1 MNFKVEGN
9 GRPLVFI
16 HGLSDSLLYWEFL
29 ASHLKRDYQIIRM
42 DLRGHG
48 ESYLGNDE
56 VNIDLYVSDLKN
68 LLDDLNL
75 DNVDL
80 IGFSLGGAIALDFSL
95 KYPKNVS
102 SLVLMSS
109 FSKSDEYLTN
119 IFTQFKDALKN
130 SFEDFYDLI
139 LPMVLCPEVIDDN
152 REALDQIREFGSKTA
167 NTDAY
172 IKAVDAC
179 MEFDV
184 DDFLSKIE
192 VPTLVMSGKYD
203 EISLLSSQRQ
213 LQEKIK
219 NSELIVFDNVKHNL
233 LIGKN
238 NERVLEVLEK
248 FYS

>member
-56 VNIDLYVSDLKN
+56 VNIDLYVDDLKN
-68 LLDDLNL
+68 LLNDLNL
-75 DNVDL
+75 DKVDL
-80 IGFSLGGAIALDFSL
+80 IGFSLGGAVALDFSL
-95 KYPKNVS
+95 KYPENVS

-152 REALDQIREFGSKTA
+152 REALDQIREFASKTA

-184 DDFLSKIE
+184 DDSLSKIE

-203 EISLLSSQRQ
+203 EISLLSSQKTIQ
-213 LQEKIK
+213 KKIK

-233 LIGKN
+233 LVGKN
-238 NERVLEVLEK
+238 NERVLGVLEK

>member
-29 ASHLKRDYQIIRM
+29 ASNLKQDYQIIRM

-48 ESYLGNDE
+48 ESDLGKDE
-56 VNIDLYVSDLKN
+56 VNIDLYVDDLKN

-75 DNVDL
+75 NKVDL
-80 IGFSLGGAIALDFSL
+80 IGFSLGGAVALDFSL
-95 KYPKNVS
+95 KYPENVS
-102 SLVLMSS
+102 SLLLMSS

-139 LPMVLCPEVIDDN
+139 LPMVLCPEVIEDN
-152 REALDQIREFGSKTA
+152 RQALNQIREFASKTA

-172 IKAVDAC
+172 INAVDAC

-184 DDFLSKIE
+184 DDSLSKIE

-203 EISLLSSQRQ
+203 EISLLTSQRQ
-213 LQEKIK
+213 LQKKIK

-233 LIGKN
+233 LVGKN
-238 NERVLEVLEK
+238 NERILDTLKK

>member
-80 IGFSLGGAIALDFSL
+80 IGFSLGGAVALDFSL
-95 KYPKNVS
+95 KYPENVS

-152 REALDQIREFGSKTA
+152 REALDQIREFASKTA

-184 DDFLSKIE
+184 DDSLSKIE

-203 EISLLSSQRQ
+203 EISLLTSQRQ
-213 LQEKIK
+213 LQKKIK

-233 LIGKN
+233 LVGKN

>member
-29 ASHLKRDYQIIRM
+29 ASYLKSDYQIIRM

-75 DNVDL
+75 DKVDL
-80 IGFSLGGAIALDFSL
+80 IGFSLGGAVALDFSL
-95 KYPKNVS
+95 KYPENVS

-152 REALDQIREFGSKTA
+152 REALDQIREFASKTA

-184 DDFLSKIE
+184 DDSLSKIE

-203 EISLLSSQRQ
+203 EISLLSSQKTIQ
-213 LQEKIK
+213 KKIK

-233 LIGKN
+233 LVGKN

>member
-1 MNFKVEGN
+1 MNFKIEGN

-68 LLDDLNL
+68 LLNDLNL
-75 DNVDL
+75 DKVDL
-80 IGFSLGGAIALDFSL
+80 IGFSLGGAVALDFSL
-95 KYPKNVS
+95 KYPENVS

-152 REALDQIREFGSKTA
+152 REALDQIREFASKTA

-184 DDFLSKIE
+184 DDSLSKIE

-203 EISLLSSQRQ
+203 EISLLSSQKTIQ
-213 LQEKIK
+213 KKIK

-233 LIGKN
+233 LVGKN

>member
-29 ASHLKRDYQIIRM
+29 ASNLKQDYQIIRM

-56 VNIDLYVSDLKN
+56 VNIDLYVDDLKN
-68 LLDDLNL
+68 LLNDLNL

-80 IGFSLGGAIALDFSL
+80 IGFSLGGAVALDFSL
-95 KYPKNVS
+95 KYPENVS

-152 REALDQIREFGSKTA
+152 REALDQIREFASKTA

-184 DDFLSKIE
+184 DDSLSKIE

-213 LQEKIK
+213 LQKKIK

-233 LIGKN
+233 LVGKN

>member
-1 MNFKVEGN
+1 MNFKIEGN

-68 LLDDLNL
+68 LLDDINL
-75 DNVDL
+75 DKVDL
-80 IGFSLGGAIALDFSL
+80 IGFSLGGAVALDFSL
-95 KYPKNVS
+95 KYPENVS

-152 REALDQIREFGSKTA
+152 REALDQIREFASKTA

-184 DDFLSKIE
+184 DDSLSKIE

-203 EISLLSSQRQ
+203 EISLLSSQKTIQ
-213 LQEKIK
+213 KKIK

-233 LIGKN
+233 LVGKN

>member
-1 MNFKVEGN
+1 MNFKIEGN

-68 LLDDLNL
+68 LLNDLNL
-75 DNVDL
+75 DKVDL
-80 IGFSLGGAIALDFSL
+80 IGFSLGGAVALDFSL
-95 KYPKNVS
+95 KYPENVS

-119 IFTQFKDALKN
+119 IFSQFKDALKN

-152 REALDQIREFGSKTA
+152 REALDQIREFASKTA

-184 DDFLSKIE
+184 DDSLSKIE

-203 EISLLSSQRQ
+203 EISLLSSQKTIQ
-213 LQEKIK
+213 KKIK

-233 LIGKN
+233 LVGKN

>member
-29 ASHLKRDYQIIRM
+29 ASYLKSDYQIIRM

-56 VNIDLYVSDLKN
+56 VNIDLYVDDLKK
-68 LLDDLNL
+68 LLNDLNL
-75 DNVDL
+75 DKVDL
-80 IGFSLGGAIALDFSL
+80 IGFSLGGAVALDFSL
-95 KYPKNVS
+95 KYPENVS

-152 REALDQIREFGSKTA
+152 REALDQIREFASKTA

-184 DDFLSKIE
+184 DDSLSKIE

-203 EISLLSSQRQ
+203 EISLLTSQRQ
-213 LQEKIK
+213 LQKKIK

-233 LIGKN
+233 LVGKN
-238 NERVLEVLEK
+238 NERVLETLEK

>member
-1 MNFKVEGN
+1 MNFKIEGN

-75 DNVDL
+75 GNVDL
-80 IGFSLGGAIALDFSL
+80 IGFSLGGAVALDFSL
-95 KYPKNVS
+95 KYPENVS

-152 REALDQIREFGSKTA
+152 REALDQIREFASKTA

-184 DDFLSKIE
+184 DDSLSKIE

-203 EISLLSSQRQ
+203 EISLLSSQKTIQ
-213 LQEKIK
+213 KKIK

-233 LIGKN
+233 LVGKN

>member
-1 MNFKVEGN
+1 MNFKIEGN

-56 VNIDLYVSDLKN
+56 VNIDLYVDDLKN
-68 LLDDLNL
+68 LLNDLNL

-80 IGFSLGGAIALDFSL
+80 IGFSLGGAVALDFSL
-95 KYPKNVS
+95 KYPENVS

-152 REALDQIREFGSKTA
+152 REALDQIREFASKTA

-184 DDFLSKIE
+184 DDSLSKIE

-203 EISLLSSQRQ
+203 EISLLSSQKTIQ
-213 LQEKIK
+213 KKIK

-233 LIGKN
+233 LVGKN

>member
-29 ASHLKRDYQIIRM
+29 ASYLKSDYQIIRM

-56 VNIDLYVSDLKN
+56 VNIDLYVDDLKN
-68 LLDDLNL
+68 LLNDLNL
-75 DNVDL
+75 DKVDL
-80 IGFSLGGAIALDFSL
+80 IGFSLGGAVALDFSL
-95 KYPKNVS
+95 KYPENVS

-152 REALDQIREFGSKTA
+152 REALDQIREFASKTA

-179 MEFDV
+179 IEFDV
-184 DDFLSKIE
+184 DDSLSKIE

-203 EISLLSSQRQ
+203 EISLLTSQRQ
-213 LQEKIK
+213 LQKKIK

-233 LIGKN
+233 LVGKN
-238 NERVLEVLEK
+238 NERVLETLEK
-248 FYS
+248 FYL

>member
-16 HGLSDSLLYWEFL
+16 HGLSDSLFDWEFL

-56 VNIDLYVSDLKN
+56 VNIDLYVDDLKN
-68 LLDDLNL
+68 LLNDLNL
-75 DNVDL
+75 DKVDL
-80 IGFSLGGAIALDFSL
+80 IGFSLGGAVALDFSL
-95 KYPKNVS
+95 KYPENVS

-152 REALDQIREFGSKTA
+152 REALDQIREFASKTA

-184 DDFLSKIE
+184 DDSISKIE

-213 LQEKIK
+213 LQKKIK

-233 LIGKN
+233 LVGKN

>member
-1 MNFKVEGN
+1 MNFKIEGN
-9 GRPLVFI
+9 GTPLVFI

-29 ASHLKRDYQIIRM
+29 ASNLKRDYQIIRM

-48 ESYLGNDE
+48 ESDLGNDE
-56 VNIDLYVSDLKN
+56 VNIDLYVDDLKN
-68 LLDDLNL
+68 LLDDLSL
-75 DNVDL
+75 DKVDI
-80 IGFSLGGAIALDFSL
+80 IGFSLGGAVALDFSL
-95 KYPKNVS
+95 KYPENVS

-119 IFTQFKDALKN
+119 IFTQFKYALKN

-152 REALDQIREFGSKTA
+152 REALDQIRGFASKTA
-167 NTDAY
+167 NTSAY

-184 DDFLSKIE
+184 DDCLSKIE

-213 LQEKIK
+213 LQKKIK
-219 NSELIVFDNVKHNL
+219 NSKLIVFGDVKHNL
-233 LIGKN
+233 LVGKN
-238 NERVLEVLEK
+238 NEKVLEVLEK

>member
-75 DNVDL
+75 DKVDL
-80 IGFSLGGAIALDFSL
+80 IGFSLGGAVALDFSL
-95 KYPKNVS
+95 KYPENVS

-119 IFTQFKDALKN
+119 IFSQFKDALKN

-152 REALDQIREFGSKTA
+152 REALDQIREFASKTA

-184 DDFLSKIE
+184 DDSLSKIE

-203 EISLLSSQRQ
+203 EISLLSSQKTIQ
-213 LQEKIK
+213 KKIK
-219 NSELIVFDNVKHNL
+219 NSELIVFDNVNHNL
-233 LIGKN
+233 LVGKN

>member
-1 MNFKVEGN
+1 MNFKIEGN

-68 LLDDLNL
+68 LLDDINL

-80 IGFSLGGAIALDFSL
+80 IGFSLGGAVALDFSL
-95 KYPKNVS
+95 KYPENVS

-152 REALDQIREFGSKTA
+152 REALDQIREFASKTA

-184 DDFLSKIE
+184 DDSLSKIE

-213 LQEKIK
+213 LQKKIK

-233 LIGKN
+233 LVGKN

>member
-29 ASHLKRDYQIIRM
+29 ASYLKSDYQIIRM

-56 VNIDLYVSDLKN
+56 VNIDLYVDDLKN
-68 LLDDLNL
+68 LLNDLNL
-75 DNVDL
+75 DKVDL
-80 IGFSLGGAIALDFSL
+80 IGFSLGGAVALDFSL
-95 KYPKNVS
+95 KYPENVS

-152 REALDQIREFGSKTA
+152 REALDQIREFASKTA

-184 DDFLSKIE
+184 DDSLSKIE

-203 EISLLSSQRQ
+203 EISLLSSQKTIQ
-213 LQEKIK
+213 KKIK
-219 NSELIVFDNVKHNL
+219 NSELIVFDNVKHNIL
-233 LIGKN
+233 VGKN

>member
-56 VNIDLYVSDLKN
+56 VNIDLYVDDLKN
-68 LLDDLNL
+68 LLNDLNL
-75 DNVDL
+75 DKVDL
-80 IGFSLGGAIALDFSL
+80 IGFSLGGAVALDFSL
-95 KYPKNVS
+95 KYPENVS

-152 REALDQIREFGSKTA
+152 REALDQIREFASKTA
-167 NTDAY
+167 NTDSY

-184 DDFLSKIE
+184 DDSLSKIE

-203 EISLLSSQRQ
+203 EISLLTSQRQ
-213 LQEKIK
+213 LQKKIK

-233 LIGKN
+233 LVGKN
-238 NERVLEVLEK
+238 NERVLETLEK

>member
-75 DNVDL
+75 DKVDL
-80 IGFSLGGAIALDFSL
+80 IGFSLGGAVALDFSL
-95 KYPKNVS
+95 KYPENVS

-152 REALDQIREFGSKTA
+152 REALDQIREFASKTA

-184 DDFLSKIE
+184 DDSLSKIE

-203 EISLLSSQRQ
+203 EISLLSSQKTIQ
-213 LQEKIK
+213 KKIK

-233 LIGKN
+233 LVGKN

>member
-1 MNFKVEGN
+1 MNFKIEGN

-80 IGFSLGGAIALDFSL
+80 IGFSLGGAVALDFSL
-95 KYPKNVS
+95 KYPENVS

-152 REALDQIREFGSKTA
+152 REALDQIREFASKTA

-184 DDFLSKIE
+184 DDSLSKIE

-203 EISLLSSQRQ
+203 EISLLTSQRQ
-213 LQEKIK
+213 LQKKIK

-233 LIGKN
+233 LVGKN

>member
-95 KYPKNVS
+95 KYPENVS

-152 REALDQIREFGSKTA
+152 REALDQIREFASKTA

-184 DDFLSKIE
+184 DDSLSKIE

-203 EISLLSSQRQ
+203 EISLLSSQKTIQ
-213 LQEKIK
+213 KKIK

-233 LIGKN
+233 LVGKN

>member
-1 MNFKVEGN
+1 MNFKIEGN

-16 HGLSDSLLYWEFL
+16 HGLSDSLFYWEFL

-56 VNIDLYVSDLKN
+56 VNIDLYVDDLKN
-68 LLDDLNL
+68 LLNDLNL
-75 DNVDL
+75 DKVDL
-80 IGFSLGGAIALDFSL
+80 IGFSLGGAVALDFSL
-95 KYPKNVS
+95 KYPENVS

-152 REALDQIREFGSKTA
+152 REALDQIREFASKTA

-184 DDFLSKIE
+184 DDSISKIE

-213 LQEKIK
+213 LQKKIK
-219 NSELIVFDNVKHNL
+219 NSELIVFDNVKHNIL
-233 LIGKN
+233 VGKN

>member
-1 MNFKVEGN
+1 MNFKIEGN

-75 DNVDL
+75 DKVDL
-80 IGFSLGGAIALDFSL
+80 IGFSLGGAVALDFSL
-95 KYPKNVS
+95 KYPENVS

-119 IFTQFKDALKN
+119 IFSQFKDALKN

-152 REALDQIREFGSKTA
+152 REALDQIREFASKTA

-184 DDFLSKIE
+184 DDSLSKIE

-203 EISLLSSQRQ
+203 EISLLSSQKTIQ
-213 LQEKIK
+213 KKIS

-233 LIGKN
+233 LVGKN

>member
-29 ASHLKRDYQIIRM
+29 ASYLKSDYQIIRM

-56 VNIDLYVSDLKN
+56 VNIDLYVDDLKN

-75 DNVDL
+75 NKVDL
-80 IGFSLGGAIALDFSL
+80 IGFSLGGAVALDFSL
-95 KYPKNVS
+95 KYPENVS

-152 REALDQIREFGSKTA
+152 REALDQIREFASKTA

-184 DDFLSKIE
+184 DDSLSKIE

-203 EISLLSSQRQ
+203 EISLLSSQKTIQ
-213 LQEKIK
+213 KKIK
-219 NSELIVFDNVKHNL
+219 NSELIVFDNVKHNIL
-233 LIGKN
+233 VGKN

>member
-1 MNFKVEGN
+1 MNFKIEGN

-29 ASHLKRDYQIIRM
+29 ASHLKRNYQIIRM

-75 DNVDL
+75 DKVDL
-80 IGFSLGGAIALDFSL
+80 IGFSLGGAVALDFSL
-95 KYPKNVS
+95 KYPENVS

-152 REALDQIREFGSKTA
+152 REALDQIREFASKTA

-184 DDFLSKIE
+184 DDSLSKIE

-203 EISLLSSQRQ
+203 EISLLSSQKTIQ
-213 LQEKIK
+213 KKIK

-233 LIGKN
+233 LVGKN

>member
-1 MNFKVEGN
+1 MNFKIEGN
-9 GRPLVFI
+9 GMPLVFI

-75 DNVDL
+75 DKVDL
-80 IGFSLGGAIALDFSL
+80 IGFSLGGAVALDFSL
-95 KYPKNVS
+95 KYPENVS

-152 REALDQIREFGSKTA
+152 REALDQIREFASKTA

-184 DDFLSKIE
+184 DDSLSKIE

-203 EISLLSSQRQ
+203 EISLLTSQRQ
-213 LQEKIK
+213 LQKKIK

-233 LIGKN
+233 LVGKN

>member
-29 ASHLKRDYQIIRM
+29 ASYLKSDYQIIRM

-75 DNVDL
+75 DKVDL
-80 IGFSLGGAIALDFSL
+80 IGFSLGGAVALDFSL
-95 KYPKNVS
+95 KYPENVS

-152 REALDQIREFGSKTA
+152 REALDQIREFASKTA

-184 DDFLSKIE
+184 DDSLSKIE

-203 EISLLSSQRQ
+203 EISLLSSQKTIQ
-213 LQEKIK
+213 KKIK
-219 NSELIVFDNVKHNL
+219 NSELIVFDNVKHNIL
-233 LIGKN
+233 VGKN

>member
-1 MNFKVEGN
+1 MNFKIEGN

-95 KYPKNVS
+95 KYPENVS

-152 REALDQIREFGSKTA
+152 REALDQIREFASKTA

-184 DDFLSKIE
+184 DDSLSKIE

-203 EISLLSSQRQ
+203 EISLLTSQRQ
-213 LQEKIK
+213 LQKKIK

-233 LIGKN
+233 LVGKN

>member
-29 ASHLKRDYQIIRM
+29 ASYLKSDYQIIRM

-56 VNIDLYVSDLKN
+56 VNIDLYVDDLKN
-68 LLDDLNL
+68 LLDDINL
-75 DNVDL
+75 DKVDL
-80 IGFSLGGAIALDFSL
+80 IGFSLGGAVALDFSL
-95 KYPKNVS
+95 KYPENVS

-152 REALDQIREFGSKTA
+152 REALDQIREFASKTA

-184 DDFLSKIE
+184 DDSLSKIE

-203 EISLLSSQRQ
+203 EISLLTSQRQ
-213 LQEKIK
+213 LQKKIK

-233 LIGKN
+233 LVGKN

>member
-1 MNFKVEGN
+1 MNFKIEGN

-68 LLDDLNL
+68 LLNDLNL
-75 DNVDL
+75 DKVDL
-80 IGFSLGGAIALDFSL
+80 IGFSLGGAVALDFSL
-95 KYPKNVS
+95 KYPENVS

-119 IFTQFKDALKN
+119 IFSQFKDALKN

-152 REALDQIREFGSKTA
+152 REALDQIREFASKTA

-184 DDFLSKIE
+184 DDSLSKIE

-203 EISLLSSQRQ
+203 EISLLSSQKTIQ
-213 LQEKIK
+213 KKIK
-219 NSELIVFDNVKHNL
+219 NSELIVFDNVKHNIL
-233 LIGKN
+233 VGKN

>member
-1 MNFKVEGN
+1 MNFKIEGN

-75 DNVDL
+75 DKVDL
-80 IGFSLGGAIALDFSL
+80 IGFSLGGAVALDFSL
-95 KYPKNVS
+95 KYPENVS

-152 REALDQIREFGSKTA
+152 REALDQIREFASKTA

-184 DDFLSKIE
+184 DDSLSKIE

-203 EISLLSSQRQ
+203 EISLLSSQKTIQ
-213 LQEKIK
+213 KKIK

>member
-1 MNFKVEGN
+1 
-9 GRPLVFI
+9 
-16 HGLSDSLLYWEFL
+16 
-29 ASHLKRDYQIIRM
+29 M

-75 DNVDL
+75 DKVDL
-80 IGFSLGGAIALDFSL
+80 IGFSLGGAVALDFSL
-95 KYPKNVS
+95 KYPENVS

-152 REALDQIREFGSKTA
+152 REALDQIREFASKTA

-184 DDFLSKIE
+184 DDSLSKIE

-203 EISLLSSQRQ
+203 EISLLSSQKTIQ
-213 LQEKIK
+213 KKIK
-219 NSELIVFDNVKHNL
+219 NSELIVFDNVKHNIL
-233 LIGKN
+233 VGKN